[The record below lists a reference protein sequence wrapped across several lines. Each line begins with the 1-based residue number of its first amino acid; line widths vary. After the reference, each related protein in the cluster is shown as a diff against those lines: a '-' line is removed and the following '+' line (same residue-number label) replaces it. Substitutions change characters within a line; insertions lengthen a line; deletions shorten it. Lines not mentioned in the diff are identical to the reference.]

1 MDSTTWLSIGA
12 RPFFDWWIVGSMN
25 GFVVFC
31 KCNGEEY
38 EMTSEKCG
46 IWSQVL
52 DFRIVWRWCFV
63 SSKTDSRPK
72 RITWFFFGV
81 KEKRLIFCQTWLP
94 SSRQWNFNQTSG
106 QGNGGNEGNSTSPA
120 ILLASQTSLKPS
132 DLKPWLPK
140 HGIKSW
146 FRLWGPRPGRKPFFL
161 GFLLGG
167 FCWSIGVGFG
177 LDFAK
182 FWWKDKSIN
191 GVNKIMMRLE
201 TTVGEKSH
209 IVTLLF
215 AAGLFYYPFLSW
227 RKTIFPLLEGRS
239 FPPAE
244 AQVPQ
249 QACFNRNLDIKL
261 QNLARFPRRKVS
273 SKPKIPIHGWC
284 GRELLVLL
292 KLFGKMLGG
301 SFWGSL
307 LGWWS
312 NKTWF
317 DMKQVRPKSLPFF
330 KRCKRKNFESQAKV
344 SLFYIGNWPTHFR
357 E

>member
-72 RITWFFFGV
+72 RITCFFLEWKKRGWFSARLGYLQV
-81 KEKRLIFCQTWLP
+81 DNEISIRLQDKE
-94 SSRQWNFNQTSG
+94 
-106 QGNGGNEGNSTSPA
+106 NGGNEGNSTSPA
-120 ILLASQTSLKPS
+120 ILLARQTSPMA
-132 DLKPWLPK
+132 PK
-140 HGIKSW
+140 AWNQELVQALRAKAWKGTH
-146 FRLWGPRPGRKPFFL
+146 FFF
-161 GFLLGG
+161 GFFLGG

-182 FWWKDKSIN
+182 FWSKDKSIT

-209 IVTLLF
+209 IQTLLF
-215 AAGLFYYPFLSW
+215 AAGLFCYPFLSW

-239 FPPAE
+239 LWF
-244 AQVPQ
+244 
-249 QACFNRNLDIKL
+249 CWTTHTSKH
-261 QNLARFPRRKVS
+261 VS
-273 SKPKIPIHGWC
+273 I
-284 GRELLVLL
+284 E
-292 KLFGKMLGG
+292 
-301 SFWGSL
+301 
-307 LGWWS
+307 
-312 NKTWF
+312 T
-317 DMKQVRPKSLPFF
+317 
-330 KRCKRKNFESQAKV
+330 
-344 SLFYIGNWPTHFR
+344 
-357 E
+357 